1 MKASCYFETFMMGSR
16 EYMLELAMKLVIEPN
31 MGRRR
36 GEPQSG
42 PSVAPEAMQA
52 NHIKREGESRQ

>member
-1 MKASCYFETFMMGSR
+1 
-16 EYMLELAMKLVIEPN
+16 MLELAMKLVIEPN